1 MNQIAKT
8 LKTLAIIFVLT
19 NLAKAQSSNIM
30 IHDPVIIEA
39 YNKYYMFST
48 GVGIASWES
57 TDLEN
62 WTLMPQIFP
71 QSPEWAKERVPLFD
85 GNIWA
90 PDIVHHNNTYYLYY
104 SISSFKSNRS
114 CIGVLSNKT
123 LERKSPDFKWVDHG
137 MVIES
142 YPGRDL
148 WNAIDP
154 NIVFDENG
162 TPWMS
167 FGSFWA
173 GLKLVKMNA
182 DLISLAEP
190 QEWHTIAS
198 RPRSFELHANDP
210 GDGAIEAPFIF
221 KKGEYFY
228 LFVSFDLCCRGENSD
243 YNVRVGRSKS
253 VTGPYLDR
261 DGISMEQGGGTLIMN
276 GGKKWYGVGHNAV
289 ATLRGTDFNVMHGY
303 EKADNGHPKLIIQKV
318 NWTED
323 GWPKLIEK

>member
-1 MNQIAKT
+1 MNQITKA
-8 LKTLAIIFVLT
+8 LKTLAIILVLT
-19 NLAKAQSSNIM
+19 NSAKAQSSNIM

-39 YNKYYMFST
+39 NDKYYMFST

-71 QSPEWAKERVPLFD
+71 QSPAWAKERVPLFD

-123 LERKSPDFKWVDHG
+123 LNRKSPDFKWVDHG
-137 MVIES
+137 MVVES

-198 RPRSFELHANDP
+198 RPRSFELHASDP

-221 KKGEYFY
+221 KKGDYFY
-228 LFVSFDLCCRGENSD
+228 LFVSFDLCCRGERSD

-253 VTGPYLDR
+253 VIGPYLDS
-261 DGISMEQGGGTLIMN
+261 DGVSMEQGGGTLIMS
-276 GGKKWYGVGHNAV
+276 GGEKWYGVGHNAV
-289 ATLRGTDFNVMHGY
+289 ATLSETDYTVMHGY
-303 EKADNGHPKLIIQKV
+303 EKADNGRPKLIVKKV

-323 GWPKLIEK
+323 GWPEFIEK